1 MRKSVIVAA
10 ALGSLFISGS
20 AFATGGPVTAVHQG
34 DENTDS
40 QDIGII
46 AAIHAKKDTI
56 TLADGKTYH
65 LPGVL
70 SAKDYKK
77 GEMVQVSYTTDA
89 SGNVIRVAGVKTL

>member
-10 ALGSLFISGS
+10 ALGSLFVSGS

-40 QDIGII
+40 LDIGII
-46 AAIHAKKDTI
+46 TAIHAKKDTI
-56 TLADGKTYH
+56 TLADGKTFH
-65 LPGVL
+65 LPGML

-77 GEMVQVSYTTDA
+77 GEMVQVSYTADP
-89 SGNVIRVAGVKTL
+89 SGNVLSVADVKAL